1 MSAATDDARR
11 LAEDAFA
18 YTPLSPASE
27 REEREQYVLFHGR
40 NPHHLYGLA
49 LRLRAGADVETIADE
64 VRAWFAER
72 GRTEFTWLVSDSSTP
87 QDLRQRLL
95 GLGAQPDADEPVYSG
110 MVLTKPP
117 PAVEGIEARP
127 VETFEE
133 YAAVREL
140 GWTSS
145 ASARRSGTS
154 RGPSCARPGMTTRP
168 STASA
173 SLPSSTTGWSRP
185 EASSSLRMART
196 SPEAARIP
204 TTGAEAATAPSC
216 APAGMRRR
224 RGTRRCSPSKRVRC
238 RSRSWNVSASS
249 RLRLC
254 TRLST
259 VRDLRLTRP
268 DAVDERLGRRRI
280 EPVAC

>member
-1 MSAATDDARR
+1 LADKMSAASDDVRR

-49 LRLRAGADVETIADE
+49 LRLRAGADVGTVADE

-72 GRTEFTWLVSDSSTP
+72 DRTEFTWLVSDSSTP
-87 QDLRQRLL
+87 RDLRQQLL

-110 MVLTKPP
+110 MVLTRPP

-140 GWTSS
+140 GWDLLGISEEER
-145 ASARRSGTS
+145 AEPRARLREAWNDYQDVDIFSFAAFVDGRVVAAGGVQFTPY
-154 RGPSCARPGMTTRP
+154 GAYLAGG
-168 STASA
+168 STH
-173 SLPSSTTGWSRP
+173 PDY
-185 EASSSLRMART
+185 
-196 SPEAARIP
+196 
-204 TTGAEAATAPSC
+204 
-216 APAGMRRR
+216 RR
-224 RGTRRCSPSKRVRC
+224 RGCYRALVRARWDAAAARGTPLLAVQAGAMSKPI
-238 RSRSWNVSASS
+238 
-249 RLRLC
+249 L
-254 TRLST
+254 
-259 VRDLRLTRP
+259 D
-268 DAVDERLGRRRI
+268 RLGFQQIATVHALVDR
-280 EPVAC
+280 A